1 MEANAPVKKRIFS
14 GIQPSGELTLGS
26 YMGAIKNWVSLQDEY
41 DCLYCIVD
49 MHAITVRQNPAD
61 LRRRSVNQLA
71 QYIACGLDPA
81 KNIMFIQSHVP
92 QHAEL
97 SWVLGCYTQF
107 GELSR
112 MTQFKDKAAK
122 HADNI
127 TAGLFTYPVLMAA
140 DILVYQA
147 DLVPVGQDQ
156 KQHVELCRDIAQRF
170 NGVYG
175 DTFTLPEPFI
185 PKMGARVMSLG
196 DPTSKMSK
204 SDPDGCVYM
213 MDKPEDIMRKFK
225 RAVTDCDACVKFDKE
240 NKPGISNLLSI
251 YCAATGKTVAE
262 AEAAFA
268 GQGYGIFK
276 PAVAESGCDPKPAE
290 PTVITVLGGTRLN
303 VLPSA
308 QSSVAKFKPGQQMT
322 ILLTAD
328 GQVAGADDS
337 GARGNAIGI
346 VTDGKVQML
355 CGMTLIELVCKSETL
370 TNGVVRISASG
381 KDRIYLSEASGGSV
395 SGDLIVSERTIGSK
409 KLADNAM
416 VFENGKLVALSSFT
430 NDRVAR
436 EQISYA
442 RTNASGEIDLVVINR
457 STGERYG
464 RVFWD
469 VTSYPDPD
477 THETTYTELL
487 GVDEGGTKTK
497 TFAMK
502 YNVKTGDYVA
512 FKINQGGTGFSQMIK
527 LTELSKVSFSSWIGD
542 NAVTFGSR
550 TYEVPSDVLC
560 FNKDNGEWI
569 TLAQAKTYADA
580 ANLYVKDGVVR
591 VIEVRS

>member
-1 MEANAPVKKRIFS
+1 MEANAPAKKRIFS

-251 YCAATGKTVAE
+251 YGALRGKSPEE
-262 AEAAFA
+262 AEKDFA
-268 GQGYGIFK
+268 GMNYGALK
-276 PAVAESGCDPKPAE
+276 EAVCEAVISSLEPLQSRFQEIRADKEFLNRLMGEGAEKA
-290 PTVITVLGGTRLN
+290 
-303 VLPSA
+303 
-308 QSSVAKFKPGQQMT
+308 AKIRK
-322 ILLTAD
+322 
-328 GQVAGADDS
+328 
-337 GARGNAIGI
+337 
-346 VTDGKVQML
+346 
-355 CGMTLIELVCKSETL
+355 
-370 TNGVVRISASG
+370 
-381 KDRIYLSEASGGSV
+381 
-395 SGDLIVSERTIGSK
+395 
-409 KLADNAM
+409 
-416 VFENGKLVALSSFT
+416 
-430 NDRVAR
+430 
-436 EQISYA
+436 
-442 RTNASGEIDLVVINR
+442 
-457 STGERYG
+457 
-464 RVFWD
+464 
-469 VTSYPDPD
+469 
-477 THETTYTELL
+477 TE
-487 GVDEGGTKTK
+487 
-497 TFAMK
+497 
-502 YNVKTGDYVA
+502 
-512 FKINQGGTGFSQMIK
+512 
-527 LTELSKVSFSSWIGD
+527 ELSLIH
-542 NAVTFGSR
+542 
-550 TYEVPSDVLC
+550 
-560 FNKDNGEWI
+560 I
-569 TLAQAKTYADA
+569 
-580 ANLYVKDGVVR
+580 
-591 VIEVRS
+591 